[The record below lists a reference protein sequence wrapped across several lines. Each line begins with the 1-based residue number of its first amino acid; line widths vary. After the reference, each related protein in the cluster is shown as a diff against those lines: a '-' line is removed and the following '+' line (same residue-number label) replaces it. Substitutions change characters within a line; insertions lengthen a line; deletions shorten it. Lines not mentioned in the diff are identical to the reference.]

1 MNATS
6 EEQIYSSIHLG
17 TIRNNENEP
26 PIYTGLFLVVKGKQ
40 TIMTKTKY
48 LLLFSTKTFNT
59 VFTVN
64 FYISRLAI
72 TSLVSWKYI
81 IFV

>member
-26 PIYTGLFLVVKGKQ
+26 PIYTGLFPG
-40 TIMTKTKY
+40 
-48 LLLFSTKTFNT
+48 S
-59 VFTVN
+59 
-64 FYISRLAI
+64 
-72 TSLVSWKYI
+72 
-81 IFV
+81 